1 MRVEGSNVDVIFFWL
16 FTMELQEGKWGWI
29 DVDAG
34 PFLSSFVH
42 LEVILFKE
50 FTFQAKKQNKG

>member
-1 MRVEGSNVDVIFFWL
+1 
-16 FTMELQEGKWGWI
+16 MELQEGKWGWI

-50 FTFQAKKQNKG
+50 FTFQAKKQNKLERAKQSQNRKTDLI